1 MLEGGDTG
9 PAILPGNARDSLLTK
24 AIRHEDDLVMPPA
37 KPRLP
42 TETISRI
49 ERWID
54 LGAPVPD
61 SAKTADSGNHSLEMI
76 AKSHWAFRPI
86 KQPAIPRAS
95 NPSWARTPIDAF
107 ILAKLDEQH
116 WRPAPAASTVDW
128 IRRVTYDLTGLPPT
142 TLEIARYLDDRSPDA
157 DERLVDR
164 LLASPHYGAR
174 WGQHWLDVVRFA
186 ESEGFEYDRHIPGAW
201 RYRDYVIQSFNEDK
215 PFDRFVTEQI
225 AGDEIDPSDRTC
237 LTASAFHR
245 IGPIRRNAG
254 NPEVALSRNEVLTER
269 TDIVGSAFLG
279 LTIGCARCHNHKLEP
294 IPQKDYYRL
303 QAYIASTAENNVST
317 ATTTQAAEWD
327 AKRKSIPVEI
337 KNLQAKLAT
346 ASASDKVLINQRIDE
361 LREQLLVPPHTIPAT
376 RNDFASRTKIH
387 LLKRG
392 VWENKGEPVGPRPL
406 SVLVDQHAPELA
418 ADVGD
423 PRTQLARWLTAPNQ
437 PLTARVIVNRIWQQ
451 HFGIGLVKTAND
463 FGTKG
468 ERPSHPE
475 LIDWLAS
482 TLVQQGWRLKPV
494 HRAIVMSA
502 TYRQSSRTA
511 LDPEV
516 RRVDPE
522 NRLLSHFNRRRL
534 SAEEIRD
541 SMLSVSGRLNLKMGG
556 PSVMVPIDEE
566 LRRLLLKPFQ
576 WQSTTDP
583 AENDR
588 RTVFLISKRNLRL
601 PFLEVFDA
609 PSLLTTCARRES
621 STHAP
626 QALELL
632 NGPFVNELAAA
643 FADRLQRESR
653 TNADDLAKLAYR
665 LALGREP
672 AAAEYSIATDFLRDQ
687 PLKEF
692 ALAVFNLNGFH
703 YVF

>member
-1 MLEGGDTG
+1 
-9 PAILPGNARDSLLTK
+9 
-24 AIRHEDDLVMPPA
+24 
-37 KPRLP
+37 
-42 TETISRI
+42 
-49 ERWID
+49 
-54 LGAPVPD
+54 
-61 SAKTADSGNHSLEMI
+61 
-76 AKSHWAFRPI
+76 
-86 KQPAIPRAS
+86 
-95 NPSWARTPIDAF
+95 
-107 ILAKLDEQH
+107 
-116 WRPAPAASTVDW
+116 
-128 IRRVTYDLTGLPPT
+128 
-142 TLEIARYLDDRSPDA
+142 
-157 DERLVDR
+157 
-164 LLASPHYGAR
+164 
-174 WGQHWLDVVRFA
+174 
-186 ESEGFEYDRHIPGAW
+186 
-201 RYRDYVIQSFNEDK
+201 
-215 PFDRFVTEQI
+215 
-225 AGDEIDPSDRTC
+225 
-237 LTASAFHR
+237 
-245 IGPIRRNAG
+245 
-254 NPEVALSRNEVLTER
+254 
-269 TDIVGSAFLG
+269 
-279 LTIGCARCHNHKLEP
+279 
-294 IPQKDYYRL
+294 
-303 QAYIASTAENNVST
+303 
-317 ATTTQAAEWD
+317 
-327 AKRKSIPVEI
+327 
-337 KNLQAKLAT
+337 
-346 ASASDKVLINQRIDE
+346 
-361 LREQLLVPPHTIPAT
+361 
-376 RNDFASRTKIH
+376 
-387 LLKRG
+387 
-392 VWENKGEPVGPRPL
+392 
-406 SVLVDQHAPELA
+406 
-418 ADVGD
+418 
-423 PRTQLARWLTAPNQ
+423 
-437 PLTARVIVNRIWQQ
+437 VIVNRIWQQ